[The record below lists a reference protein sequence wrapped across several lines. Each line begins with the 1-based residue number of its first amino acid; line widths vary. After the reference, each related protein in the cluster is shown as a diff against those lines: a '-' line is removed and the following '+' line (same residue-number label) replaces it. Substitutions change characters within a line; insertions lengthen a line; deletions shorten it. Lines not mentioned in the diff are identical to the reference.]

1 MNFKAIQWS
10 KALGFIAGGGLTVV
24 FAMGG
29 PKWSAAGPA
38 IMAVA
43 SLLNTLIP
51 SPAKTITPD
60 MPVIGAD
67 GNPNGSL
74 NVTTTSTPP
83 ILAVTKG
90 TTP

>member
-24 FAMGG
+24 FALGG
-29 PKWSAAGPA
+29 PKWASAGPVVIA
-38 IMAVA
+38 MAA
-43 SLLNTLIP
+43 LLNTLIP

-60 MPVIGAD
+60 MPVIGPD
-67 GNPNGSL
+67 GTANGAL

-83 ILAVTKG
+83 IVAVTKG
-90 TTP
+90 NP